1 MLGKSDKNSVKLM
14 YLCQKKKN
22 IKSVTLDVSGVKL
35 FFLCAI
41 LL

>member
-1 MLGKSDKNSVKLM
+1 MLCKSDKNSLKLM

-22 IKSVTLDVSGVKL
+22 IKSVILDGSRVKL
-35 FFLCAI
+35 FFLCNI